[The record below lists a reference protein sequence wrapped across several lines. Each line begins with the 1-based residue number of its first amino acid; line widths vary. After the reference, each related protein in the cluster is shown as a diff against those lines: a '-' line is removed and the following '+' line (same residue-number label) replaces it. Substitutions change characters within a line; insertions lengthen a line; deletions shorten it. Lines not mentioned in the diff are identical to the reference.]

1 MVTKEEKVMRR
12 LGYLEVG
19 IKIYTLIYIKQ
30 ITNKGLLYSTGNY
43 SQHFIATYK
52 GKESEKESI
61 YVCIYIYIYM
71 YITKPL
77 CCTPETN
84 IYYKSSTLE

>member
-30 ITNKGLLYSTGNY
+30 ITTTAYYIALETIHILYNKG
-43 SQHFIATYK
+43 K
-52 GKESEKESI
+52 
-61 YVCIYIYIYM
+61 
-71 YITKPL
+71 
-77 CCTPETN
+77 
-84 IYYKSSTLE
+84 